1 MNKNITSKSGL
12 AKKVKVLE
20 KENAKLKFSEIQ
32 IIDKVDNPVV
42 STDIKGYITNWNKGA
57 EQLLKYSKKEALGKH
72 ISFIYPDRQE
82 KLFMENL
89 IRPLIEKG
97 TLKTKVLTKRK
108 SGENLYTNILLLL
121 IKSVGN
127 NEIRIIGSS
136 ADAKEYRLEDIFKK
150 SKEELIIILNS
161 IKDGVIVT
169 DYKGKIIRMN
179 PVSEQLSGWKF
190 DQAKTQTFEK
200 IFNIIDNKTGKKIKT
215 SIDYITDINDNSDIS
230 LISKNGLLH
239 RISYKATNIKGGNGK
254 IIGAVVVFHDIM
266 EKYILSK
273 ALQDSEGK
281 YKTFISNF
289 PGIVFRS
296 DLYFK
301 PLFFH
306 GKVKDITGYTEQD
319 FLSGKIIW
327 DKIIH
332 PDDLPKLLKDTK
344 KINIYPNI
352 FYENEYRIIRKDKGI
367 RYVRQYV
374 GNVSNDLGK
383 PVFTEGVVYD
393 ITEHKLAEMS
403 RYESEEKYHNILE
416 NANEAIFV
424 IQDGVFKFFNPQL
437 LKMSGYS
444 KKELL
449 LFPFEKFIHPEDR
462 EMVVKQHKLRL
473 RGEKLKHIYSFKAI
487 NKKGKTLI
495 AEINAVLITWENRPA
510 ILIFMNDITK
520 RKMAEQ
526 ALKKNERNYKI
537 LIESSSDGIAVHN
550 GEKFLYVNQTFLKIF
565 GGKKADEFKKIHPVE
580 LIQGPEYVKINKER
594 LQKVKNGIKVPFM
607 EFPFKSPFNRKIIKI
622 ETKPILFNDNGE
634 KLYQIILRDMSA
646 EKKLMKEQMRVKL
659 AKESNLKLKKEI
671 NSRQEAE
678 EKLKESLKEKE
689 ILFKEVHHRV
699 KNNMQVISSILN
711 LQSHSIKD
719 PKIRRLFEESQDR
732 IKSMALV
739 HENLYKT
746 KNINKIDF
754 DDYIKTLID
763 NLFRTY
769 GVNNNIFLNIKKSNV
784 YLSLEVGI
792 PCGLIINEL
801 ISNSVKHAFKNKN
814 KNSIFVKLIKLPDSK
829 LELTVKDNGIGIDSS
844 IDIYNTKSM
853 GLQLVTTLVEQIN
866 GKIEL
871 DNTKGTKFV
880 ITFNNGF

>member
-306 GKVKDITGYTEQD
+306 GKVKDIKKEFKTNRFEVSFTNFQKNYEDVLNENFEIISENNDEDYTRTR
-319 FLSGKIIW
+319 
-327 DKIIH
+327 IH
-332 PDDLPKLLKDTK
+332 IK
-344 KINIYPNI
+344 N
-352 FYENEYRIIRKDKGI
+352 G
-367 RYVRQYV
+367 
-374 GNVSNDLGK
+374 SSANDLLGRLL
-383 PVFTEGVVYD
+383 PVMD
-393 ITEHKLAEMS
+393 IHS
-403 RYESEEKYHNILE
+403 FIEE
-416 NANEAIFV
+416 V
-424 IQDGVFKFFNPQL
+424 P
-437 LKMSGYS
+437 S
-444 KKELL
+444 
-449 LFPFEKFIHPEDR
+449 
-462 EMVVKQHKLRL
+462 
-473 RGEKLKHIYSFKAI
+473 
-487 NKKGKTLI
+487 
-495 AEINAVLITWENRPA
+495 
-510 ILIFMNDITK
+510 MNDIFIAKVTNTSIGSK
-520 RKMAEQ
+520 IPQHGAE
-526 ALKKNERNYKI
+526 
-537 LIESSSDGIAVHN
+537 
-550 GEKFLYVNQTFLKIF
+550 
-565 GGKKADEFKKIHPVE
+565 
-580 LIQGPEYVKINKER
+580 
-594 LQKVKNGIKVPFM
+594 
-607 EFPFKSPFNRKIIKI
+607 
-622 ETKPILFNDNGE
+622 
-634 KLYQIILRDMSA
+634 
-646 EKKLMKEQMRVKL
+646 
-659 AKESNLKLKKEI
+659 
-671 NSRQEAE
+671 
-678 EKLKESLKEKE
+678 
-689 ILFKEVHHRV
+689 
-699 KNNMQVISSILN
+699 
-711 LQSHSIKD
+711 
-719 PKIRRLFEESQDR
+719 
-732 IKSMALV
+732 
-739 HENLYKT
+739 
-746 KNINKIDF
+746 
-754 DDYIKTLID
+754 
-763 NLFRTY
+763 
-769 GVNNNIFLNIKKSNV
+769 
-784 YLSLEVGI
+784 
-792 PCGLIINEL
+792 
-801 ISNSVKHAFKNKN
+801 
-814 KNSIFVKLIKLPDSK
+814 
-829 LELTVKDNGIGIDSS
+829 
-844 IDIYNTKSM
+844 
-853 GLQLVTTLVEQIN
+853 
-866 GKIEL
+866 
-871 DNTKGTKFV
+871 
-880 ITFNNGF
+880 

>member
-1 MNKNITSKSGL
+1 MNKKVTDKSNL
-12 AKKVKVLE
+12 IKKVQKLK
-20 KENAKLKFSEIQ
+20 KENIKLKFSETQ

-42 STDIKGYITNWNKGA
+42 STDIKGYIVNWNKGA
-57 EQLLKYSKKEALGKH
+57 EKLLKYSKKEALGKH
-72 ISFIYPDRQE
+72 ISFIYPDKQE

-97 TLKTKVLTKRK
+97 TIKTKVLTKKK
-108 SGENLYTNILLLL
+108 SGENFYTNILLLL

-136 ADAKEYRLEDIFKK
+136 ADDKEYRLEDIFKK

-179 PVSEQLSGWKF
+179 PVSEQLCAWKF
-190 DQAKTQTFEK
+190 DQAKKQTFEK

-215 SIDYITDINDNSDIS
+215 SIDDINDKSDIS
-230 LISKNGLLH
+230 LISKEGLLH
-239 RISYKATNIKGGNGK
+239 KISYKATNIKGENGK
-254 IIGAVVVFHDIM
+254 IIGAVVVFHDIT
-266 EKYILSK
+266 EKYVISK
-273 ALQDSEGK
+273 ALQEIKGK
-281 YKTFISNF
+281 YKTFVSNF
-289 PGIVFRS
+289 PGITFRS
-296 DLYFK
+296 DLHFK

-306 GKVKDITGYTEQD
+306 GKIKNITGYTEHD
-319 FLSGKIIW
+319 FVSGKITW

-332 PDDLPKLLKDTK
+332 PDDLPKLLEDTK
-344 KINIYPNI
+344 KINIYPDI
-352 FYENEYRIIRKDKGI
+352 SYENEYRIIRKDKSI
-367 RYVRQYV
+367 RYVRQYIQ
-374 GNVSNDLGK
+374 NISNDLGR
-383 PVFTEGVVYD
+383 PVFTQGVIYD
-393 ITEHKLAEMS
+393 ITERKLAEMS
-403 RYESEEKYHNILE
+403 RYESEEKYRNILE

-424 IQDGVFKFFNPQL
+424 LQDGVFKFFNLQL

-444 KKELL
+444 KKKVLQI
-449 LFPFEKFIHPEDR
+449 PFKKFIHPEDR
-462 EMVVKQHKLRL
+462 ERVVKQHKLRL
-473 RGEKLKHIYSFKAI
+473 IEKKLKQVYSFKAI
-487 NKKGKTLI
+487 NQKGKTLI
-495 AEINAVLITWENRPA
+495 VEINAVLITWENRPA
-510 ILIFMNDITK
+510 TLNFMSDVTK

-526 ALKKNERNYKI
+526 LLIKSEKNYRS
-537 LIESSSDGIAVHN
+537 LIESSSDGIAIHN
-550 GEKFLYVNQTFLKIF
+550 GEKFLYVNQTFFKIF
-565 GGKKADEFKKIHPVE
+565 GCPKASEFKKIHPVE
-580 LIQGPEYVKINKER
+580 LIQSPEYVKINKER
-594 LQKVKNGIKVPFM
+594 LRKVKNGIKVPFM
-607 EFPFKSPFNRKIIKI
+607 EFPLKSPFNGKIIKL

-634 KLYQIILRDMSA
+634 KVFQIILRDMSA
-646 EKKLMKEQMRVKL
+646 ERKLIKEQIRVKL

-671 NSRQEAE
+671 NSRQKAE

-719 PKIRRLFEESQDR
+719 AKIRRLFEESHDR

-746 KNINKIDF
+746 KNLNKIDF
-754 DDYIKTLID
+754 DDYIKTLIS

-769 GVNNNIFLNIKKSNV
+769 GVNDSISLEIKKSNI

-814 KNSIFVKLIKLPDSK
+814 KNKNSIFVKLIKLPDSK
-829 LELTVKDNGIGIDSS
+829 LQLTVKDNGIGIDSS

-853 GLQLVTTLVEQIN
+853 GLQLVTTLIEQIN

-871 DNTKGTKFV
+871 DNKKGTKFV
-880 ITFNNGF
+880 ITFND